1 MKGKPMSR
9 STRSASQPRLGRTS
23 GELAEQFRAI
33 AELHGDI
40 AWVLDCYTGRV
51 LYLSQSAFPMAGF
64 DAEDVE
70 AQLVAPD
77 PASPL
82 ASLCGGLQERLRRF
96 SGGDLSRKRL
106 VRCFDQRTADGRTI
120 PIEVTS
126 SILSDASG
134 APATLVGTIR
144 DMSEVRAKTEHQ
156 RRFTSM
162 LNHEFRTPLS
172 TIDGAIQ
179 RLEVTGADAD
189 DATRQRYR
197 KIQTAV
203 DRLIG
208 MMDEYLSPERMAE
221 VGAARPADSVS
232 PALLL
237 EEAADQVRAA
247 GREVQLEIGQL
258 PARIRCQPN
267 GLRVAI
273 KVLIDNALQYSPGD
287 RPISLDGQQADGGIA
302 LSVRDRGNGVPHAD
316 LERIFDKRYRGSNAV
331 GFGSGLG
338 LYMARSV
345 IDVYG
350 GTLSVQNVAP
360 TGAEFRIWLPSGS
373 GTGKCVAPKVINS
386 DNSHE

>member
-1 MKGKPMSR
+1 MSR
-9 STRSASQPRLGRTS
+9 SARVNSQPRLGRTS
-23 GELAEQFRAI
+23 SDLAEQFRAI

-51 LYLSQSAFPMAGF
+51 LYLSQSALPMAGF
-64 DAEDVE
+64 DAHDIE
-70 AQLVAPD
+70 AQLMEPD

-106 VRCFDQRTADGRTI
+106 VRGHDLRTADGRTI

-126 SILSDASG
+126 SILTDASG
-134 APATLVGTIR
+134 APATLVGTVR
-144 DMSEVRAKTEHQ
+144 DMSEVQARMEHQ

-197 KIQTAV
+197 KIQVAV
-203 DRLIG
+203 DRLIS

-237 EEAADQVRAA
+237 EEAADQVRAS
-247 GREVQLEIGQL
+247 GRAVELEIGQL

-267 GLRVAI
+267 GLRVAM
-273 KVLIDNALQYSPGD
+273 KVLVDNALQYSPGD
-287 RPISLDGQQADGGIA
+287 SAVSLDGRCADGGIA
-302 LSVRDRGNGVPHAD
+302 LSVRDRGDGVPPAE
-316 LERIFDKRYRGSNAV
+316 LARIFDKRYRGSNAA

-350 GTLSVQNVAP
+350 GHVSVQNVAP
-360 TGAEFRIWLPSGS
+360 RGAEFRIWLPTGS
-373 GTGKCVAPKVINS
+373 GTGKSVAPKVINS

>member
-1 MKGKPMSR
+1 M
-9 STRSASQPRLGRTS
+9 TRSARVTSQQRSARS
-23 GELAEQFRAI
+23 SMDLAEQFKAI

-40 AWVLDCYTGRV
+40 AWVIDCYTGRL
-51 LYLSQSAFPMAGF
+51 LYMSQSASMMAGF
-64 DAEDVE
+64 DTDEVE
-70 AQLVAPD
+70 AQLGAFD

-82 ASLCGGLQERLRRF
+82 AALCGGLQERLRRF
-96 SGGDLSRKRL
+96 TNGDMSRKRL
-106 VRCFDQRTADGRTI
+106 VRAFEQPTADGRVI

-126 SILSDASG
+126 TILTDVSG
-134 APATLVGTIR
+134 APTTLVGTVR
-144 DMSEVRAKTEHQ
+144 DMSELHAKAELQ

-179 RLEVTGADAD
+179 RLEVTGAHAD

-197 KIQTAV
+197 KIQVAV

-221 VGAARPADSVS
+221 VGATRAADSVS

-237 EEAADQVRAA
+237 EEAADLVRAA
-247 GREVQLEIGQL
+247 GREAELQLGEL

-267 GLRVAI
+267 GLRVAL
-273 KVLIDNALQYSPGD
+273 KVLVDNALQYSPGD
-287 RPISLDGQQADGGIA
+287 RPVSLNGQQADGGIV
-302 LSVRDRGNGVPHAD
+302 LTVRDRGDGVPAAD
-316 LERIFDKRYRGSNAV
+316 LARIFDKRYRGSNAS

-338 LYMARSV
+338 LYLARSV

-350 GTLSVQNVAP
+350 GNITAQNVAP
-360 TGAEFRIWLPSGS
+360 HGAEFRIWLPAG
-373 GTGKCVAPKVINS
+373 GRAGKSVAPKVINS
-386 DNSHE
+386 DNSSE